1 MYIPVSEGETDRIS
15 WTYGIPG
22 SEGVRIITWKKKKVA
37 KVPEIVKKKDFNPP
51 PSHWSSRGTIWWWR
65 PYKRDRPMNFLRQNA
80 DFWIYQISSYKCHLA
95 VEDHFLAR
103 LYSHVGHHGIIN
115 PRRTARLD
123 WKIQSASQTKD
134 CDLNLEQFV
143 FWKCV
148 WYEFCCCQC
157 GNVCWY
163 DMRGFLWANTFPQL
177 EKFVVTFILSWD
189 GPWSNKGNKFK
200 TPLKNKNW
208 YVSGLRWD
216 FRSLDI
222 FLQANLQ
229 EGDEP
234 RSCLWGPF

>member
-1 MYIPVSEGETDRIS
+1 MKQIIWTHLRPIYHLVVPFDGGDHTREINLWIMFCVKMRVS
-15 WTYGIPG
+15 
-22 SEGVRIITWKKKKVA
+22 
-37 KVPEIVKKKDFNPP
+37 
-51 PSHWSSRGTIWWWR
+51 
-65 PYKRDRPMNFLRQNA
+65 L
-80 DFWIYQISSYKCHLA
+80 FWIYQISSYKCHLA
-95 VEDHFLAR
+95 VEDHFLAG

-189 GPWSNKGNKFK
+189 GPWSNKRE
-200 TPLKNKNW
+200 T
-208 YVSGLRWD
+208 
-216 FRSLDI
+216 
-222 FLQANLQ
+222 NLNY
-229 EGDEP
+229 
-234 RSCLWGPF
+234 LWKKELIC